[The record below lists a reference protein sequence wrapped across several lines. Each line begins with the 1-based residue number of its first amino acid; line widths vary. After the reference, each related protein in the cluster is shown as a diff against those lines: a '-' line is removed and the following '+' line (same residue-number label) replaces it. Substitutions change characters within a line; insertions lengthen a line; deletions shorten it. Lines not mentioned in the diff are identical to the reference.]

1 MKTPKTIRAVTAL
14 TQQGQGWDCCNT
26 TDGQSDSEIQL
37 LAKKKNCMGIFRLKS
52 MDASLF
58 FWTTKLI

>member
-37 LAKKKNCMGIFRLKS
+37 LAKKKKLYGHFPFEEHGCIFILL
-52 MDASLF
+52 DN
-58 FWTTKLI
+58 